1 VIRFVLGQG
10 LTLTALGLVLGV
22 GGALATAPLFS
33 AAQVSV
39 RRPDFVT
46 LVPVACVIAIVAA
59 LATLVP
65 ARRAAR
71 VDPMA
76 ALRGD

>member
-10 LTLTALGLVLGV
+10 LTLTAVGLVIGV
-22 GGALATAPLFS
+22 CGALAAAPLFS
-33 AAQVSV
+33 AGTIAV
-39 RRPDFVT
+39 RRPDLVT
-46 LVPVACVIAIVAA
+46 LVPVACIIAIVAA
-59 LATLVP
+59 LAALVP

-76 ALRGD
+76 VLRGE